1 LTSLTSNAPASLPA
15 GSNSVIWTAKDA
27 ANNAANCTYTVTVN
41 CGASPNTKPSRLV
54 ETDLGLVLSPNPAS
68 EAVEVSVSGILT
80 EEAELS
86 VFDALGRQVWRTTL
100 AADAVQ
106 VRIDLGAA
114 EYANGMYQVSLR
126 TANGLVTKS
135 LVVKKR

>member
-1 LTSLTSNAPASLPA
+1 M
-15 GSNSVIWTAKDA
+15 
-27 ANNAANCTYTVTVN
+27 VTV
-41 CGASPNTKPSRLV
+41 
-54 ETDLGLVLSPNPAS
+54 
-68 EAVEVSVSGILT
+68 SGVT
-80 EEAELS
+80 EGAELT

-106 VRIDLGAA
+106 VRIDLGAN
-114 EYANGMYQVSLR
+114 EYANGMYQISLR